1 MAMTLMMPE
10 ASLEKNEFASMGRSG
25 FQSWQQSLLLEHAS
39 EDVKRRL
46 ADAQLKRDIRRLEK
60 ENSEHEATH
69 VLMQLNG
76 AAGSSTSSLSSPD
89 S

>member
-1 MAMTLMMPE
+1 MA
-10 ASLEKNEFASMGRSG
+10 AVAAFGACKRGC
-25 FQSWQQSLLLEHAS
+25 
-39 EDVKRRL
+39 DVKRRL
-46 ADAQLKRDIRRLEK
+46 ADAQLKREIRRLEK